1 MGSELAASAPATI
14 ANLGPGF
21 DIVGAALEEPRDRVE
36 VKLAAEPSI
45 AVQVKG
51 TYASEVPSGEG
62 NVCYVVAQEVLKR
75 AEHRGGLRIT
85 LFKEVP
91 PASGLGSSGASS
103 AATAF
108 AVNKALGEP
117 LTSMETL
124 LSALEG
130 ERFAAG
136 APHADNAAPSLLG
149 GVVFIYSYNPLKL
162 LRVDPPQGI
171 HVVIAT
177 PLIRWAEKKTY
188 LARQVLPKKIS
199 LRKMVKQLGGLV
211 LLVAG
216 ITRGDPMLMGEGV
229 NMDFVVEPARAKL
242 IPRFK
247 EVKKAA
253 LKAGAYGCS
262 ISGAGPSIFALTSPQ
277 VSNSVA
283 RAMARVL
290 EEFSISYKLLITRF
304 SREGA
309 RVEG

>member
-1 MGSELAASAPATI
+1 
-14 ANLGPGF
+14 
-21 DIVGAALEEPRDRVE
+21 
-36 VKLAAEPSI
+36 
-45 AVQVKG
+45 
-51 TYASEVPSGEG
+51 
-62 NVCYVVAQEVLKR
+62 
-75 AEHRGGLRIT
+75 
-85 LFKEVP
+85 
-91 PASGLGSSGASS
+91 
-103 AATAF
+103 
-108 AVNKALGEP
+108 
-117 LTSMETL
+117 
-124 LSALEG
+124 
-130 ERFAAG
+130 
-136 APHADNAAPSLLG
+136 
-149 GVVFIYSYNPLKL
+149 
-162 LRVDPPQGI
+162 
-171 HVVIAT
+171 